1 MLMSATLNIECEGDR
16 VSTVTIGKKGRRVC
30 MGETIKKITIK
41 ISEGQSVT
49 IEGDISTQ
57 TRPKVMFRAYMDNGK
72 LKVEKQ

>member
-1 MLMSATLNIECEGDR
+1 MYG
-16 VSTVTIGKKGRRVC
+16 
-30 MGETIKKITIK
+30 GEFKKITIK
-41 ISEGQSVT
+41 MSDGQSVT